1 MKKLISSLLVLVIL
15 TGCAGQAKI
24 KPATNEL
31 FFTINGK
38 EITEKDTFEAMR
50 LSQGSVT
57 LVQQEAQKILLEK
70 LVVEDEA
77 FDKVVESTLKE
88 AKELMGENF
97 DLTLKQNGFDSE
109 EQYIEEVVKNVA
121 RVQIVITQAMEK
133 DYAEL
138 AKKRPRKVRLLEVK
152 QSDSKTVVELA
163 KAGQSLEELSK
174 EYALE
179 ETDHKGQE
187 ILVSEISTVDTN
199 ILEKALAMT
208 ETGLVEEAVAS
219 KDGTSYYVAEVV
231 ELDTEVLKEEA
242 LEHFSQDNTLSKT
255 YLGQVFKDNNFKI
268 YDQDIYNGF
277 VEQYPEYIK

>member
-1 MKKLISSLLVLVIL
+1 MKKLISSLLVLLIL
-15 TGCAGQAKI
+15 TGCSGQAQI

-38 EITEKDTFEAMR
+38 EIREQDTFEAMR

-70 LVVEDEA
+70 LVEEDEA
-77 FDKVVESTLKE
+77 FDKAVESTLKE

-97 DLTLKQNGFDSE
+97 ELTLKQNGFDSE

-121 RVQIVITQAMEK
+121 RVQIVITKAMSE
-133 DYAEL
+133 DYTEL
-138 AKKRPRKVRLLEVK
+138 AKKRPRKVRLLEVS
-152 QSDSKTVVELA
+152 QSDSKKVVELA
-163 KAGQSLEELSK
+163 KAGESLEDLSK

-179 ETDHKGQE
+179 KTDHKGQE
-187 ILVSEISTVDTN
+187 ILVSEISTVDTK

-219 KDGTSYYVAEVV
+219 KEGTSYYVAEVT

-255 YLGQVFKDNNFKI
+255 YLGKVFKDNDFKI

-277 VEQYPEYIK
+277 IEQYPEYIK